1 MAGEKKSVVL
11 PAVGLLAL
19 LPGAVTFLFARGEAT
34 RLNSDWVK
42 ICTPLLLIGA
52 ASFVVLLQRK
62 LGNAGLGVG
71 AAIAVGA
78 LGFAYFDLNRT
89 VVERAR
95 WQASSRELSDMERF
109 CRGKVQGN
117 PNARAYT
124 AGAKNPAVFFGPS
137 RLNLYEAKYNPFEP
151 AEHQIEQASMV
162 VCVTE
167 QTLEVEKCGGYTNGG
182 VVTRTRVDQALQV
195 FAIQSGALLL
205 EKSFPGYAPRA
216 CASTEKFYGKSNTAG
231 ITGEAVKI
239 DLIAELGP
247 LLVK

>member
-109 CRGKVQGN
+109 CRGKVGQ
-117 PNARAYT
+117 PERARVH
-124 AGAKNPAVFFGPS
+124 GWS
-137 RLNLYEAKYNPFEP
+137 EEP
-151 AEHQIEQASMV
+151 
-162 VCVTE
+162 
-167 QTLEVEKCGGYTNGG
+167 GG
-182 VVTRTRVDQALQV
+182 VLR
-195 FAIQSGALLL
+195 AIAAESLRGEVQPVRAGR
-205 EKSFPGYAPRA
+205 AP
-216 CASTEKFYGKSNTAG
+216 
-231 ITGEAVKI
+231 
-239 DLIAELGP
+239 D
-247 LLVK
+247 